1 MKTYEIRK
9 SYGLISKPIEKIS
22 EINDTQNLDD
32 LKTSYT
38 TDKNDNNKNDNLT
51 ECKYA
56 NKTES
61 NTNNK
66 NENKN
71 DIYPKAIPNS
81 PKGNNKL
88 ISKNSN
94 NSINKSKKK
103 IYKLKTILLGD
114 ISVGKTAIISQ
125 YAENRYTDD
134 YHCSIGVEFK
144 VKTVNIDN
152 TTLVD
157 LQIWD
162 TCGQEKFKT
171 ITRTYYRNKNGCIL
185 VFDLTNK
192 NSFIEI
198 EKWIED
204 LLIYGSKEMVLILV
218 GNKLDLE
225 KERTISFDEAVRL
238 AKKHEIDYFEVSA
251 LNGYCVNF
259 MYDILIRSMIEKI
272 KVEEDRDTTVFS
284 INGENKKKK
293 SKCCK

>member
-134 YHCSIGVEFK
+134 
-144 VKTVNIDN
+144 
-152 TTLVD
+152 
-157 LQIWD
+157 
-162 TCGQEKFKT
+162 
-171 ITRTYYRNKNGCIL
+171 
-185 VFDLTNK
+185 
-192 NSFIEI
+192 
-198 EKWIED
+198 
-204 LLIYGSKEMVLILV
+204 
-218 GNKLDLE
+218 
-225 KERTISFDEAVRL
+225 
-238 AKKHEIDYFEVSA
+238 
-251 LNGYCVNF
+251 
-259 MYDILIRSMIEKI
+259 
-272 KVEEDRDTTVFS
+272 
-284 INGENKKKK
+284 
-293 SKCCK
+293 